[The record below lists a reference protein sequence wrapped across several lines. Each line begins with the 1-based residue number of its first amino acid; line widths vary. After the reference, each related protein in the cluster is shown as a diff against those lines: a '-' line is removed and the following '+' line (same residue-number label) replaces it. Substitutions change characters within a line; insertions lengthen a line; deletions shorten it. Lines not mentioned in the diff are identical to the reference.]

1 MNDKEY
7 MRLALQLAKKG
18 CGWTSPNP
26 MVGAVV
32 VKEGRIIGQGWHQR
46 YGQAHAER
54 NALASCT
61 EDPQGATL
69 YVTLEPCCHYG
80 KQPPCVDAILDAGI
94 HRVVV
99 GSADPNPLVAGKGIA
114 ILRAHGID
122 VTENVLQEECDA
134 LNKVFFHYIT
144 TKRPFVSM
152 KYAMTMD
159 GKIATYTG
167 ASKWITGEIARNHVQ
182 RQRHRFR
189 GIMVGVG
196 TILADDPLL
205 TCRIEGGRDP
215 VRIICDTHLRTP
227 LQSQVVMTAK
237 QVPTILATCCGD
249 PEKQAAYQ
257 QAGCRVLCLEA
268 HCGHVNLLQLM
279 EQLGQELGK
288 GTDRLKQKIAARVER
303 RIQRAYP
310 AAARQEP
317 TTSAE
322 KAMSVS
328 DLVWLFVVG
337 AFLGDVVETLF
348 CRITAGV
355 WLCRSSL
362 VWGPF
367 SVVWGLALVLAAVL
381 LRGSEHL
388 SERRIFWFGVILGG
402 AYEYVCSAVTELLF
416 GTVFWDYSKFKF
428 NLGGRINLLY
438 CFFWG
443 IAAVLWMR
451 YGYPLVLRLMK
462 KVRSHIRPGMTA
474 VLAVLMAVNMLTSAL
489 ALARY
494 DARTSG
500 EAPNGQLE
508 VFLDEH
514 FDNARMENIYPNAK
528 KVTKAE

>member
-1 MNDKEY
+1 MNDKDY

-152 KYAMTMD
+152 KYAMTLD

-257 QAGCRVLCLEA
+257 QAEIGRA
-268 HCGHVNLLQLM
+268 HV
-279 EQLGQELGK
+279 
-288 GTDRLKQKIAARVER
+288 
-303 RIQRAYP
+303 
-310 AAARQEP
+310 
-317 TTSAE
+317 
-322 KAMSVS
+322 
-328 DLVWLFVVG
+328 
-337 AFLGDVVETLF
+337 
-348 CRITAGV
+348 
-355 WLCRSSL
+355 
-362 VWGPF
+362 
-367 SVVWGLALVLAAVL
+367 
-381 LRGSEHL
+381 
-388 SERRIFWFGVILGG
+388 
-402 AYEYVCSAVTELLF
+402 
-416 GTVFWDYSKFKF
+416 
-428 NLGGRINLLY
+428 
-438 CFFWG
+438 
-443 IAAVLWMR
+443 
-451 YGYPLVLRLMK
+451 
-462 KVRSHIRPGMTA
+462 
-474 VLAVLMAVNMLTSAL
+474 
-489 ALARY
+489 
-494 DARTSG
+494 
-500 EAPNGQLE
+500 
-508 VFLDEH
+508 
-514 FDNARMENIYPNAK
+514 
-528 KVTKAE
+528 

>member
-1 MNDKEY
+1 
-7 MRLALQLAKKG
+7 
-18 CGWTSPNP
+18 

-32 VKEGRIIGQGWHQR
+32 VKEGRIIGQGWHQK

-257 QAGCRVLCLEA
+257 QAGCRILFLEEQ
-268 HCGHVNLLQLM
+268 CGHVNLLQLM
-279 EQLGQELGK
+279 EQLGQEQIDSILLEGG
-288 GTDRLKQKIAARVER
+288 GTLNWSALESGIVQQVQAYIA
-303 RIQRAYP
+303 P
-310 AAARQEP
+310 
-317 TTSAE
+317 
-322 KAMSVS
+322 K
-328 DLVWLFVVG
+328 
-337 AFLGDVVETLF
+337 
-348 CRITAGV
+348 
-355 WLCRSSL
+355 
-362 VWGPF
+362 
-367 SVVWGLALVLAAVL
+367 
-381 LRGSEHL
+381 
-388 SERRIFWFGVILGG
+388 
-402 AYEYVCSAVTELLF
+402 LF
-416 GTVFWDYSKFKF
+416 G
-428 NLGGRINLLY
+428 GR
-438 CFFWG
+438 
-443 IAAVLWMR
+443 
-451 YGYPLVLRLMK
+451 
-462 KVRSHIRPGMTA
+462 
-474 VLAVLMAVNMLTSAL
+474 
-489 ALARY
+489 
-494 DARTSG
+494 DARTPIEGAGIPLPDAAFRLKNSRL
-500 EAPNGQLE
+500 EQLGKDFLIESE
-508 VFLDEH
+508 VE
-514 FDNARMENIYPNAK
+514 YPCLPESWK
-528 KVTKAE
+528 KSEQ

>member
-237 QVPTILATCCGD
+237 QVPTIFATCCGD

-279 EQLGQELGK
+279 EQLGQEQIDSILLEGGGTLNWSALESGIVQQVQAYITPKLFGGRDAKAPIEGAGVPLPDAAFRLKSSRLEQLGK
-288 GTDRLKQKIAARVER
+288 DFLIESEVE
-303 RIQRAYP
+303 YP
-310 AAARQEP
+310 CLPE
-317 TTSAE
+317 SW
-322 KAMSVS
+322 KK
-328 DLVWLFVVG
+328 
-337 AFLGDVVETLF
+337 
-348 CRITAGV
+348 
-355 WLCRSSL
+355 
-362 VWGPF
+362 
-367 SVVWGLALVLAAVL
+367 
-381 LRGSEHL
+381 SE
-388 SERRIFWFGVILGG
+388 
-402 AYEYVCSAVTELLF
+402 
-416 GTVFWDYSKFKF
+416 
-428 NLGGRINLLY
+428 
-438 CFFWG
+438 
-443 IAAVLWMR
+443 
-451 YGYPLVLRLMK
+451 
-462 KVRSHIRPGMTA
+462 
-474 VLAVLMAVNMLTSAL
+474 
-489 ALARY
+489 
-494 DARTSG
+494 
-500 EAPNGQLE
+500 Q
-508 VFLDEH
+508 
-514 FDNARMENIYPNAK
+514 
-528 KVTKAE
+528 